1 MDELCHILEAEQNV
15 CGILTSDRMEKVT
28 NHLKCDKL
36 LREMKS
42 QMKIIK
48 KDAALNAQPL
58 VSNVNVCTC
67 EIGYKRSFLLVVV
80 VTY

>member
-1 MDELCHILEAEQNV
+1 
-15 CGILTSDRMEKVT
+15 
-28 NHLKCDKL
+28 
-36 LREMKS
+36 
-42 QMKIIK
+42 MKIIK

>member
-1 MDELCHILEAEQNV
+1 
-15 CGILTSDRMEKVT
+15 
-28 NHLKCDKL
+28 
-36 LREMKS
+36 
-42 QMKIIK
+42 MKIIK

-80 VTY
+80 VTYWLFNLLVNQNKVKLSFAAKKLPLEKGLAD

>member
-42 QMKIIK
+42 
-48 KDAALNAQPL
+48 
-58 VSNVNVCTC
+58 
-67 EIGYKRSFLLVVV
+67 
-80 VTY
+80 